1 MPELPEVETL
11 RRSLVPRLVGRV
23 VERVEVLRPDVVR
36 PRRRAEAG
44 TPGALVMRRLRSML
58 LVGRRIERLER
69 HGKQLAIVADGGCP
83 VLVVHLGMTGQLL
96 FRDRGQTPVREDHV
110 HIRWVLGAGEQAARL
125 LFRDPRRF
133 GRITPAASMADL
145 LAQEWSRLGPDA
157 LRVRAADLAASL
169 SRTTRSIKA
178 ALLDQEIIAGIGNI
192 YADETLHRAG
202 LHPLTPAHSLTRP
215 QVRSLSAA
223 IRTVLSRAVRAGGT
237 TLRDYVDGN
246 GQAGNHRANLLVY
259 DRAGRPCPVCGWLLT
274 ASVVAQRT
282 TTFCHRCQ
290 APTPSTIHPHRGRR
304 AAPL

>member
-1 MPELPEVETL
+1 
-11 RRSLVPRLVGRV
+11 
-23 VERVEVLRPDVVR
+23 
-36 PRRRAEAG
+36 
-44 TPGALVMRRLRSML
+44 ML

-69 HGKQLAIVADGGCP
+69 HGKQLAIVAERGGP
-83 VLVVHLGMTGQLL
+83 VLIVHLGMTGQL
-96 FRDRGQTPVREDHV
+96 RYVARGESAAREDHIHV
-110 HIRWVLGAGEQAARL
+110 RWVFGDEAQGASL

-169 SRTTRSIKA
+169 SRTTRNIKA

-192 YADETLHRAG
+192 YADETLHRAR

-259 DRAGRPCPVCGWLLT
+259 DRAGRPCAACGQPLI

-282 TTFCHRCQ
+282 TTFCHQCQ
-290 APTPSTIHPHRGRR
+290 PRAPSTIHPHRG
-304 AAPL
+304 

>member
-23 VERVEVLRPDVVR
+23 IERVEVLRPEMVR
-36 PRRRAEAG
+36 SRRRGEGGA
-44 TPGALVMRRLRSML
+44 PGAAVMPRLRAML

-69 HGKQLAIVADGGCP
+69 HGKQLAIVAERGGP
-83 VLVVHLGMTGQLL
+83 VLIVHLGMTGQLL
-96 FRDRGQTPVREDHV
+96 YLARGESAAREDHIHV
-110 HIRWVLGAGEQAARL
+110 RWIFGDEAQGASL

-192 YADETLHRAG
+192 YADETLYHAG

-223 IRTVLSRAVRAGGT
+223 IQTVLNRAVRAGGT

-246 GQAGNHRANLLVY
+246 GQAGKHRANLLVY
-259 DRAGRPCPVCGWLLT
+259 DRAGLPCPVCGKPLI

-282 TTFCHRCQ
+282 TTFCHQCQ
-290 APTPSTIHPHRGRR
+290 PPVPSTIRPHRG
-304 AAPL
+304 